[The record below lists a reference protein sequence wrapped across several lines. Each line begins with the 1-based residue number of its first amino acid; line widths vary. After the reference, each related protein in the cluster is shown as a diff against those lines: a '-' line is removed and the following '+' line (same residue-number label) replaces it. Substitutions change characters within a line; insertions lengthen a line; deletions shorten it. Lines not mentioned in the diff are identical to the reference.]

1 MKQEERGILPFY
13 LFLFGNLTSYY
24 LSKMNSCF
32 FYVFDTC
39 FALYYAERVKRTS
52 IQEKRSEE
60 R

>member
-39 FALYYAERVKRTS
+39 FALYYTERVKEHQFR
-52 IQEKRSEE
+52 KRSEE